1 MKTALITG
9 VTGQDGAYLAQLLLR
24 QGYKVVGGARR
35 NSHSGMGRLERLG
48 IADAVE
54 IVPFELLETLHLMRT
69 LEAAEPDEIYNLA
82 AQSFVG
88 VSFEHPL
95 YTAEVTG
102 LGPLRLLE
110 AVRHVNPKIKFYQAS
125 SSEMFGKVSSSPQ
138 NEETSFRPRS
148 PYGIAKCFAHQAAV
162 NYREAYGMFVCN
174 GILFNHE
181 SPLRGE
187 EFVTRKITLA
197 AARIAAGQQKQLSL
211 GNLSAL
217 RDWGFAGDYVKAMYA
232 MMQHPVPYDFVIA
245 TGESHSVGDF
255 AVAAFKAVNLS
266 WQDYVVIDPKF
277 NRPADVEI
285 LCGDASKA
293 KDLLGWE
300 PLVRFEHLVE
310 MMVSADCR
318 LVEDAR

>member
-69 LEAAEPDEIYNLA
+69 LEAVEPDEIYNLA

-125 SSEMFGKVSSSPQ
+125 SSEMFGKVSGSPQ